1 MPPMLFE
8 NTIAPGEVS
17 LTEKPSWKLE
27 SGRAK
32 IPEDPSFVLATYYT
46 KERWGRRYYY
56 ADYQQKQLAITATPN
71 VIKTKREDRET
82 VAAMLSLA
90 EVRGWDSVHASG
102 TKDFRR
108 EVWIQGQVKGIAVT
122 GYKVAETDR
131 QEVARRLGQIPE
143 PAKTVTKSAGE
154 QSVDNELRRAK
165 QRQREREAAI

>member
-1 MPPMLFE
+1 
-8 NTIAPGEVS
+8 
-17 LTEKPSWKLE
+17 
-27 SGRAK
+27 
-32 IPEDPSFVLATYYT
+32 
-46 KERWGRRYYY
+46 
-56 ADYQQKQLAITATPN
+56 
-71 VIKTKREDRET
+71 
-82 VAAMLSLA
+82 MLSLA

-122 GYKVAETDR
+122 GYKAAETDR

-165 QRQREREAAI
+165 QRQREREAAIWDRVEQIGRAAIAADRAQTQKQAPVPSSKAEEDRQRANAGMTA